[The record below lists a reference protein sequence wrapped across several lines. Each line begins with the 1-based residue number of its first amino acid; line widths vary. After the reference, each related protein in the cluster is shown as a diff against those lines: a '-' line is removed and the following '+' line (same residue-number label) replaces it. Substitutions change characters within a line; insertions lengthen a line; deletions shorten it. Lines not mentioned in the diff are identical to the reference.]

1 MSKHMR
7 PRGAGLLLLAGL
19 LGSVAAGYDYV
30 TPATGID
37 HTGGVILVLVSCMLL
52 LLAALGILAMGQGLL
67 AGILTFLIFLDI
79 LGTGTAA
86 WFLESELVMAAMMI
100 ATVGFFYWITS
111 RRMAQ

>member
-37 HTGGVILVLVSCMLL
+37 HTGGVILVLVSCKLL
-52 LLAALGILAMGQGLL
+52 LLAALVARAPTCAR
-67 AGILTFLIFLDI
+67 AGAR
-79 LGTGTAA
+79 AA
-86 WFLESELVMAAMMI
+86 RFRRPWCRWP
-100 ATVGFFYWITS
+100 GFCRLS
-111 RRMAQ
+111 